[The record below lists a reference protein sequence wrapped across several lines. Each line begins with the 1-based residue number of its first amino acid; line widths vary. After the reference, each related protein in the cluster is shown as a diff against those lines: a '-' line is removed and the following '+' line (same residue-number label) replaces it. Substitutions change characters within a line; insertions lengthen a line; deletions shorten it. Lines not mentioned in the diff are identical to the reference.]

1 MSLMASAF
9 ATVFLRV
16 FQPQHLTRRQS
27 TLAALTSARITL
39 TPLALIPGVTDGSL
53 VDRADRSVGGMLGVL
68 ATMKPHEGTT
78 HEGTIRGFGRKNARG
93 NRSQGEA
100 TRIAAGLAPVS
111 DADYPQESQNTGQHK
126 TEEINA

>member
-1 MSLMASAF
+1 MMLMASAF
-9 ATVFLRV
+9 ATVFLLV
-16 FQPQHLTRRQS
+16 FQQQNVTHRQ
-27 TLAALTSARITL
+27 TGLAALTSALITI
-39 TPLALIPGVTDGSL
+39 TQFAVIKGVADGSL
-53 VDRADRSVGGMLGVL
+53 VDMAYMIVGGMLGVL

>member
-16 FQPQHLTRRQS
+16 FQPQHLTHRQ
-27 TLAALTSARITL
+27 TGLAALTSMLITL
-39 TPLALIPGVTDGSL
+39 TPFALIQGMANGSR
-53 VDRADRSVGGMLGVL
+53 VDRAYRIVGGRTGVL
-68 ATMKPHEGTT
+68 ASMKTHEGTT

>member
-39 TPLALIPGVTDGSL
+39 TPFALIQGVANGSR
-53 VDRADRSVGGMLGVL
+53 VDRAYRIVGGRTGVL
-68 ATMKPHEGTT
+68 ASMKT